1 MGRLCCGDE
10 RSVSADGS
18 VVAGYGNP
26 VDPGYPGRAWRW
38 TPSDGALT
46 ELQLLATTWFQPQVD
61 SSSGDGK
68 IIVGN
73 VLINSAQHAI
83 RWSGT
88 TPTRQEARADGT
100 LALHLRH
107 VFDFQNGRKLVAGL
121 AAVNTR
127 NDRHAFAGAI
137 VPF

>member
-26 VDPGYPGRAWRW
+26 VDPVYPVRAWRW

-100 LALHLRH
+100 LALHLRSQDSRRSSVSSH
-107 VFDFQNGRKLVAGL
+107 RR
-121 AAVNTR
+121 AALR
-127 NDRHAFAGAI
+127 QRHAL
-137 VPF
+137 